1 MFELVSDG
9 PSFSDFFVN
18 CVFKPMSLIVATFLK
33 EDGVKE
39 IQEVILYWPLT
50 GLQQK
55 NGFSVQ

>member
-18 CVFKPMSLIVATFLK
+18 CVFKPMSLIVATVLK

-39 IQEVILYWPLT
+39 IQEVILY
-50 GLQQK
+50 
-55 NGFSVQ
+55 